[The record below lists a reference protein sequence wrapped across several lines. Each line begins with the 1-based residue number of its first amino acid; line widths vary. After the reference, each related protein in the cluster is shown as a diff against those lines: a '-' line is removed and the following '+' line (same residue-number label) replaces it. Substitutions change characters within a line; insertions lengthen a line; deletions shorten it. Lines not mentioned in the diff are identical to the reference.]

1 MSEYH
6 DILNIPTSASEA
18 QIKNAYRA
26 LARKYHP
33 DVSTEP
39 DAEEKFIQITEAYDA
54 LLSPAPITDF
64 YEDQPSEEELR
75 RERAR
80 NYARM
85 QYQQFKANNEA
96 FQKSWY
102 YLLAKIFVYFLI
114 YGFYLVSVLMFLSPI
129 IAWYTLDTIYAV
141 IITLFV
147 GGLSV
152 RVFMSARQMEK
163 EVRPYFSNFR

>member
-1 MSEYH
+1 MSVYH
-6 DILNIPTSASEA
+6 EILNIPHSATEA

-39 DAEEKFIQITEAYDA
+39 DAEEKFIRITEAYDA
-54 LLSPAPITDF
+54 LLSPIPIEVYD
-64 YEDQPSEEELR
+64 ELQPSEEELR

-96 FQKSWY
+96 FQQSWY
-102 YLLAKIFVYFLI
+102 YTLVKVLIYFLI
-114 YGFYLVSVLMFLSPI
+114 YGFYLVSMLMFLSPI
-129 IAWYTLDTIYAV
+129 IAWLTLDTIYAV
-141 IITLFV
+141 IITFFV

-163 EVRPYFSNFR
+163 DIRPYFSNFR